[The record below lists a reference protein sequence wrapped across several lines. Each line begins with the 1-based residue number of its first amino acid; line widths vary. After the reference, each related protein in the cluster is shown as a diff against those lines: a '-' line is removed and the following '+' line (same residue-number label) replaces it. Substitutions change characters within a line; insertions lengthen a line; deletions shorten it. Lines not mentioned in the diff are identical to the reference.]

1 MRRHKRNRKQDERI
15 KKIKLLTAILNLFT
29 ALLMVLAEISKLLE

>member
-1 MRRHKRNRKQDERI
+1 MRRRKRNRKQDKQI
-15 KKIKLLTAILNLFT
+15 KTIILLTAILNLFT

>member
-15 KKIKLLTAILNLFT
+15 KTIILLTAILNLFT

>member
-15 KKIKLLTAILNLFT
+15 KKIILLTAILNLFS